1 MMTEMNSASKFSLP
15 AGLDPVVA
23 AVMEQ
28 LGEQVEAK
36 DRVISEKDQVIAE
49 KGQALAAA
57 EAIIQQLKEA
67 LRLERIKK
75 YGKQSETL
83 SDLQLELLDC
93 EPAVSSDEIETEVA
107 SGPLPEAEQEKAGEA
122 APRRKNKPHPGR
134 NELPG
139 HLERVEEIVACAAS
153 QCRCG
158 KCGAETRVIG
168 YEETEV
174 LGMKPAVHFV
184 RVIKRE
190 KRACKSCAEH
200 GVVTAPVPERIA
212 PKSIF
217 SDESIIDFIVR
228 KYCDSVPLYRQ
239 RAILMRDLGI
249 DVALT
254 TINDAVL
261 RVGELLIPVIDTMKR
276 DLLTGGYIQ
285 ADETHV
291 GVQTPEKKGKNHRA
305 YFWQYSSP
313 GRGVVFDFEMTRGKQ
328 VAKEFFKDYGGI
340 LHTDGY
346 VVYEKDIGTKDL
358 IHACCFAHA
367 RRGFIDALKVQTN
380 AQAPDARLERAIA
393 LMDDLF
399 AIDREAREQ
408 NLSLDDRHALRQQ
421 RAPALLDE
429 LHALLSAMQASGTIL
444 PQSVAG
450 KAIKYTLK
458 RWVELTQFL
467 NHPIIELSTNW
478 AENSMRPIAI
488 GRKNWLH
495 LGSKEAGPKIAAIFS
510 IVESC
515 RKLGVPI
522 RQYLADVLPGL
533 ADRSIHE
540 LAGLMPTAYAA
551 NLAK

>member
-1 MMTEMNSASKFSLP
+1 MQMNPASKSSLP
-15 AGLDPVVA
+15 AVLDPVVA

-28 LGEQVEAK
+28 LEKQVESK
-36 DRVISEKDQVIAE
+36 DRVIAE
-49 KGQALAAA
+49 KNQALAAA

-75 YGKQSETL
+75 YGKQSEKL
-83 SDLQLELLDC
+83 SDLQLELLDR
-93 EPAVSSDEIETEVA
+93 EPAVSSDEIETEIA
-107 SGPLPEAEQEKAGEA
+107 SGPLSEGEQNASSA
-122 APRRKNKPHPGR
+122 AQHQQKKRKPHPGR
-134 NELPG
+134 NELPA
-139 HLERVEEIVACAAS
+139 HLERIEEIVACAVE
-153 QCRCG
+153 QCTCG
-158 KCGAETRVIG
+158 KCGRETQVIG
-168 YEETEV
+168 HEETEV

-190 KRACKSCAEH
+190 KRACKSCADC
-200 GVVTAPVPERIA
+200 GVVTAPAPARIA

-217 SDESIIDFIVR
+217 ADETIIEFIVR
-228 KYCDSVPLYRQ
+228 KYCDALPLYRQ
-239 RAILMRDLGI
+239 RAILIRDLGI

-254 TINDAVL
+254 TIDDAVL
-261 RVGELLIPVIDTMKR
+261 RVGELLIPIIELMKR

-291 GVQTPEKKGKNHRA
+291 DVQTPDKKGSNHRA
-305 YFWQYSSP
+305 FFWQYSAP
-313 GRGVVFDFEMTRGKQ
+313 MKGVVFDFEMTRRKQ

-358 IHACCFAHA
+358 IHACCMAHA
-367 RRGFIDALKVQTN
+367 RRGFIDAIKVQSK
-380 AQAPDARLERAIA
+380 AQAPDAKLERAVA
-393 LMDDLF
+393 LMDGLF

-408 NLSLDDRHALRQQ
+408 NLSLADRHALRQES
-421 RAPALLDE
+421 APALLDE
-429 LHALLSAMQASGTIL
+429 LHALLSAMQGSGTIL

-450 KAIKYTLK
+450 KAINYTLK
-458 RWVELTQFL
+458 RWVELTRFL
-467 NHPIIELSTNW
+467 DHPVIELSTNW

-488 GRKNWLH
+488 GRRNWLH

-540 LAGLMPTAYAA
+540 LAGLNPAAYAA
-551 NLAK
+551 KVAK

>member
-1 MMTEMNSASKFSLP
+1 MQLNLASKSSFSVV
-15 AGLDPVVA
+15 LDPVIA

-28 LGEQVEAK
+28 LQQKVEAK
-36 DRVISEKDQVIAE
+36 DRVIAE
-49 KGQALAAA
+49 KNQALSAA

-75 YGKQSETL
+75 YGKQSEKL
-83 SDLQLELLDC
+83 SDLQLELLDL
-93 EPAVSSDEIETEVA
+93 EPAVSSDEIETEAA
-107 SGPLPEAEQEKAGEA
+107 SGPLPEA

-134 NELPG
+134 NELPS
-139 HLERVEEIVACAAS
+139 HLERIEEIVACAAE
-153 QCRCG
+153 QCKCG

-174 LGMKPAVHFV
+174 LGIKPAVHFV

-190 KRACKSCAEH
+190 KRACKSCAEC
-200 GVVTAPVPERIA
+200 GVVTAPAPMRIA
-212 PKSIF
+212 LKSIF
-217 SDESIIDFIVR
+217 ADETIIDFIVR
-228 KYCDSVPLYRQ
+228 KYCDALPLYRQ

-261 RVGELLIPVIDTMKR
+261 RAGELLIPVIDAMKR

-291 GVQTPEKKGKNHRA
+291 DVQTPDKKGSNHRG
-305 YFWQYSSP
+305 YFWQCSAP
-313 GRGVVFDFEMTRGKQ
+313 MKGVVFDFEMTRSKQ

-346 VVYEKDIGTKDL
+346 VAYEKDIGTKDL

-367 RRGFIDALKVQTN
+367 RRGFIDAIKVQSK
-380 AQAPDARLERAIA
+380 AQAPNARLERAVA
-393 LMDDLF
+393 LMDGLF
-399 AIDREAREQ
+399 DIDREAREQ
-408 NLSLDDRHALRQQ
+408 NLSFADRHALRQE
-421 RAPALLDE
+421 RAPTLLDE
-429 LHALLSAMQASGTIL
+429 LHALLSEMQASGTIL

-450 KAIKYTLK
+450 KAINYTLK
-458 RWVELTQFL
+458 RWVELTRFL
-467 NHPIIELSTNW
+467 DHPVIELSTNW

-522 RQYLADVLPGL
+522 RQYLADMLPGL
-533 ADRSIHE
+533 ADRSIHQ
-540 LAGLMPTAYAA
+540 LVGLTPTAYAA
-551 NLAK
+551 KIAK